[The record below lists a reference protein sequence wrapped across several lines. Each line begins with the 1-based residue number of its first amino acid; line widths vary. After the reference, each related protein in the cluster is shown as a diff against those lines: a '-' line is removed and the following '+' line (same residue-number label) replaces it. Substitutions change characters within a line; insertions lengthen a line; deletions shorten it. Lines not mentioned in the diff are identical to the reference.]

1 LDGLKE
7 EREIK
12 SPKVSIVIPTHNRKD
27 DLIEC
32 LESVINLDYLKYEVI
47 VVDNASADGTYAAV
61 RKKFPRIKV
70 ITNKENL
77 GVSGGR
83 NIGLKSVD
91 SQSEYILFLDHDVV
105 LSANLLSELLRV
117 IIGSGDIGI
126 ATPKIYYYS
135 HKKVI
140 WSTGTSINLVSGRVS
155 FNGGNKVDHGQ
166 FDKIR
171 DVQVA
176 PAVILVKKEV
186 IEKIGGFDEIYFATY
201 EDTDFCFRARKSGYR
216 VVYVPGTWAY
226 HKIPLDWLESMNRL
240 LSRAYYVGRNRL
252 IFMRKHSKYF
262 PLFLM
267 FLPVYFFYYSCLSL
281 WFRKVKEIG
290 NFCKGTM
297 AGLLFAVRNGG

>member
-1 LDGLKE
+1 MNEPKE
-7 EREIK
+7 GRQIK
-12 SPKVSIVIPTHNRKD
+12 SPKVSIVIPTYNRKD

-32 LESVINLDYLKYEVI
+32 LESVTNLDYLEYEVI
-47 VVDNASADGTYAAV
+47 VVDNASTDGTYAAV
-61 RKKFPRIKV
+61 RKKFPRFRI
-70 ITNKENL
+70 ITNKENS

-83 NIGLKSVD
+83 NIGLRSVD
-91 SQSEYILFLDHDVV
+91 SCSEYILFLDHDVV
-105 LSANLLSELLRV
+105 LSTNLLSELLKV
-117 IIGSGDIGI
+117 IVTSSKVGI
-126 ATPKIYYYS
+126 VTPKIYYYS
-135 HKKVI
+135 HKKII
-140 WSTGTSINLVSGRVS
+140 WSAGTSINLVSGRVS
-155 FNGGNKVDHGQ
+155 FNGGNEVDRGQ

-176 PAVILVKKEV
+176 PAVILVKRGV

-216 VVYVPGTWAY
+216 IVYVPGTWAY
-226 HKIPLDWLESMNRL
+226 HKIPLDWPESMNRL

-267 FLPVYFFYYSCLSL
+267 FLPVYFFYYSWLSL
-281 WFRKVKEIG
+281 RFRRVKEIG

-297 AGLLFAVRNGG
+297 AGLLFAVRSGG

>member
-1 LDGLKE
+1 M
-7 EREIK
+7 
-12 SPKVSIVIPTHNRKD
+12 
-27 DLIEC
+27 
-32 LESVINLDYLKYEVI
+32 
-47 VVDNASADGTYAAV
+47 VDNASTDGTCAAV
-61 RKKFPRIKV
+61 RRKFPRVRV
-70 ITNKENL
+70 ITNKENS

-83 NIGLKSVD
+83 NIGLKNVD
-91 SQSEYILFLDHDVV
+91 SQSEYVLFLDHDIV
-105 LSANLLSELLRV
+105 LSTNLLSELLRV
-117 IIGSGDIGI
+117 IIGSGDVGI

-140 WSTGTSINLVSGRVS
+140 WSTGTSINLVSGKVS
-155 FNGGNKVDHGQ
+155 FDGGNKVDHGQ
-166 FDKIR
+166 FGKLK

-216 VVYVPGTWAY
+216 IVYVPGTWAY
-226 HKIPLDWLESMNRL
+226 HKIPLDWSESMNRL

-262 PLFLM
+262 LLFLM
-267 FLPVYFFYYSCLSL
+267 FLPAYFFYYSCLSL
-281 WFRKVKEIG
+281 RFRRVKEIG

-297 AGLLFAVRNGG
+297 AGLLFAVRNRG